1 MKNALKIIFVFFI
14 FTTSIF
20 GAEIPRLVLHF
31 DINKTLIAS
40 DKATN
45 KSIDNILNEL
55 LAEKYRA
62 VWDENEEY
70 PISFEEYADKM
81 TDSRENKIIF
91 VHHFIDYLK
100 EHKHPSLAYVLHDY
114 LSALTAINASEGTVF
129 NSFYSLLNF
138 LDQEKIPYSIILRS
152 FGREVMEV
160 KEEIEKIHQMAFDI
174 GKFQQ
179 GSLVLET
186 GEIITDAPSIYQLLK
201 SSSHV
206 AIQDDWTYWNVHRMA
221 SAKGKPFY
229 VNQED
234 DEILPIFFDDNI
246 HLKDSYTNIIAPLN
260 ALTGELISIEEL
272 VGSGKAVRVNTW
284 DAILD
289 QNYYIDLVKVA
300 MKKNACLVH

>member
-1 MKNALKIIFVFFI
+1 MKITLKIIFVFFI
-14 FTTSIF
+14 LTTPIF
-20 GAEIPRLVLHF
+20 GAEIPRLVLYF

-45 KSIDNILNEL
+45 RSIDNILNEL
-55 LAEKYRA
+55 LAEKHVA

-70 PISFEEYADKM
+70 PISFEDYAAKM

-91 VHHFIDYLK
+91 VHHFIDFLK
-100 EHKHPSLAYVLHDY
+100 EHNHPLHPNVLHDY
-114 LSALTAINASEGTVF
+114 VSALTAINASEGTVF
-129 NSFYSLLNF
+129 TSFYSLLNF

-160 KEEIEKIHQMAFDI
+160 KEEIEKIHQMVFDI

-186 GEIITDAPSIYQLLK
+186 GAIFTDAPSIYQLLK

-206 AIQDDWTYWNVHRMA
+206 AIQDDWTYWNAHRMA

-289 QNYYIDLVKVA
+289 QNYYIDLVKIA
-300 MKKNACLVH
+300 INKNGCLVH